1 MTTQVETSQ
10 PKTAAVHSWRA
21 LSILTILGAAI
32 TTSLI
37 VDFVK
42 NSPSPGLYIST
53 VTTCLLLALAVM
65 IGLRG
70 DWRGLAILAVLAAG
84 GGVVTLGFVV
94 NFIQN
99 LPAKSLAVPF
109 LLVFTSFATV
119 FLAAAA
125 VIASAFTKG
134 KGPSSKI
141 TWKDNGITLLGVLA
155 SALAFNL
162 PPEVGPWIGWPI
174 IAATLWT
181 VWPVWDTTDQ
191 VTRLQVQVSELKD
204 QLKKTN
210 QSGSPAGSEGES
222 R

>member
-1 MTTQVETSQ
+1 MQVETSQ
-10 PKTAAVHSWRA
+10 PKPAAVRWWRA
-21 LSILTILGAAI
+21 LSILAILGAAI

-53 VTTCLLLALAVM
+53 VTTCLLIALAVM

-70 DWRGLAILAVLAAG
+70 DWRGLAALAILAAG

-94 NFIQN
+94 DFIQN
-99 LPAKSLAVPF
+99 LPAKSLTVPSQ
-109 LLVFTSFATV
+109 LVFTTFATV

-134 KGPSSKI
+134 EGPSSKI
-141 TWKDNGITLLGVLA
+141 TWTNNGITLLGVLA

-162 PPEVGPWIGWPI
+162 PPEFGPWIGWPI

-181 VWPVWDTTDQ
+181 VWPVFDTADQ
-191 VTRLQVQVSELKD
+191 ITRLQIQVSELKD
-204 QLKKTN
+204 QLKKAN
-210 QSGSPAGSEGES
+210 RSVPSSANEGETQ
-222 R
+222 